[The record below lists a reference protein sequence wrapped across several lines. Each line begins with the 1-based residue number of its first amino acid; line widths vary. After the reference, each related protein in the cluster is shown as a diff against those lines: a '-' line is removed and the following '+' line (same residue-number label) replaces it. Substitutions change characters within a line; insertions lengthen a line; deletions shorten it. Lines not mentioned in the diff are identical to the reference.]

1 MWDSIRLTNN
11 KSRTF
16 LVKYFAHFT
25 EPEIKGFAIIQL
37 SQANIENIEK
47 LAFLR
52 TITDGVNSVSSI
64 YVPTVTF
71 FFPDLLPEDLSSQPI
86 VREILKSKK
95 FYWRINS
102 FETAT
107 CEYYEMNTEN
117 LFLNAYEKGF
127 SIESHVFPNRFI
139 PNTRLFTAIIP
150 FEEIK

>member
-1 MWDSIRLTNN
+1 MWDSIRLTNK

-25 EPEIKGFAIIQL
+25 EPQIKGFAIIQL
-37 SQANIENIEK
+37 SKADIENIEK
-47 LAFLR
+47 LEVLR
-52 TITDGVNSVSSI
+52 TIMDGVNSVSSI

-71 FFPDLLPEDLSSQPI
+71 FFPDLSPNDLSSQES
-86 VREILKSKK
+86 VRKALQSPNT
-95 FYWRINS
+95 FWRISS

-107 CEYYEMNTEN
+107 CEYYVMNTEN
-117 LFLNAYEKGF
+117 LFLNAYEKGI

-150 FEEIK
+150 FAEIV